1 MRSTRR
7 FQQLLWTEEEPFV
20 VQPLL
25 GQAPRIKQGLPVM
38 LSLVSAWGKRAAG
51 STGWGSPWHGGTRS
65 PPGLQGEGMRAKKE
79 LQHPAHSPGCVSWE
93 RVGTLPVCWL
103 AQHPLSTRGT
113 PQQAG
118 TPGAAPCLPLL
129 RGAAGGSP
137 TTWGCLA
144 QARRRRR

>member
-1 MRSTRR
+1 MRT
-7 FQQLLWTEEEPFV
+7 
-20 VQPLL
+20 
-25 GQAPRIKQGLPVM
+25 
-38 LSLVSAWGKRAAG
+38 
-51 STGWGSPWHGGTRS
+51 
-65 PPGLQGEGMRAKKE
+65 KKE

-103 AQHPLSTRGT
+103 AQHPLSTWGT

-129 RGAAGGSP
+129 QGAAGGSP
-137 TTWGCLA
+137 TTWGSLA